1 MTPHAQ
7 AKLSQHPAY
16 HGQGAS
22 GMGAGTRF
30 ESQLSLLDFLTPPPW
45 ADPSVPRWRRINR
58 LLAAADSVA
67 AGKIVYT
74 RTGYGQSLAVANA
87 ARDTFVQQ
95 HIDEAVWCDWPGG
108 IPRFEGVGA

>member
-1 MTPHAQ
+1 
-7 AKLSQHPAY
+7 
-16 HGQGAS
+16 
-22 GMGAGTRF
+22 
-30 ESQLSLLDFLTPPPW
+30 
-45 ADPSVPRWRRINR
+45 
-58 LLAAADSVA
+58 VA